1 MSDFE
6 NWLND
11 LEDVPVNPTCSIDN
25 TDCDSCGS

>member
-25 TDCDSCGS
+25 PECDSCGS